1 MLVWAVNYIIYILG
15 WSSRK
20 ALKLVKNVEYIVAIE
35 LMAACQTFDLLR
47 PLKSTT
53 KLENI
58 FTKIR
63 EFVPYLETDYV
74 FTDYIETIANY
85 LSDG

>member
-35 LMAACQTFDLLR
+35 LMAAC
-47 PLKSTT
+47 
-53 KLENI
+53 
-58 FTKIR
+58 
-63 EFVPYLETDYV
+63 
-74 FTDYIETIANY
+74 
-85 LSDG
+85 